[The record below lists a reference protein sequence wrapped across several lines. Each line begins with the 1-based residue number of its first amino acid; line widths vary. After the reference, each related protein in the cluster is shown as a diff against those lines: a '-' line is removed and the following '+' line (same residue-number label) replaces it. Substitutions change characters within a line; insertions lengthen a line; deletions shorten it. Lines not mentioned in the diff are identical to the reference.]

1 MSSNYLYSLDLFNM
15 HVQTNEIIIA
25 YIHSVFSLLG
35 K

>member
-1 MSSNYLYSLDLFNM
+1 VC
-15 HVQTNEIIIA
+15 HKTNEIIIA